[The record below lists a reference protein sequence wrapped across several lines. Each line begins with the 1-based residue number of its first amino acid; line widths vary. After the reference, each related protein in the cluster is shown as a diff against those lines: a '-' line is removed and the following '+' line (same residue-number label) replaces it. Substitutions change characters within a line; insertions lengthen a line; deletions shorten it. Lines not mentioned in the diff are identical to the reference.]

1 MAVAETM
8 PIIFAN
14 RYDHATDGQARVQV
28 PSKWR
33 PDSGKERYFVQLCE
47 HRTAGKHLRV
57 LPIEEAI
64 RLRDELSRKG
74 ENDPGQDDNKRALAS
89 EMEIV
94 DLDSAGRIS
103 LPERMAKAADIG
115 KNETVTLAGAFS
127 YFEIWNKARHAKVHA
142 ADEPLR
148 SQSKHKPA

>member
-14 RYDHATDGQARVQV
+14 RYEHATDGQARAQV

-33 PDSGKERYFVQLCE
+33 PDSGKERYFVQLCD
-47 HRTAGKHLRV
+47 HRTAGRHLRF
-57 LPIEEAI
+57 LPMEEAV
-64 RLRDELSRKG
+64 RLRNELSRKG

-103 LPERMAKAADIG
+103 LPEKMAKAAGIG
-115 KNETVTLAGAFS
+115 KNETVVMAGAFS
-127 YFEIWNKARHAKVHA
+127 YFEVWNQARYAKVHA
-142 ADEPLR
+142 ADEALR
-148 SQSKHKPA
+148 NQSNNKQA